1 MRRRD
6 GTRTKGVRDAA
17 SVAGWLP
24 RSRKG
29 SSHGSVMAPD
39 VPKGVMV
46 DEGMEAPSDAAQE
59 VRWVCLV
66 ILNAI
71 AEFDKEQVVGV
82 RVSVDHGGMNGI
94 ESDYRISVSMN
105 RTDGDAGV
113 RGFEVMRYPGDLDP
127 RTPRDILESRT
138 GSSFVTSMCG
148 VVERLDARC
157 DSTAMLTRVR
167 AAAAVIVDELTRRES
182 PTHTR
187 RRFIALRDRR
197 AGRERDDSEVA
208 SRNAIRRRARRPSG
222 CRRG

>member
-1 MRRRD
+1 MD
-6 GTRTKGVRDAA
+6 P
-17 SVAGWLP
+17 SL
-24 RSRKG
+24 
-29 SSHGSVMAPD
+29 
-39 VPKGVMV
+39 
-46 DEGMEAPSDAAQE
+46 EAPSDAAQE
-59 VRWVCLV
+59 VRWVCLT

-82 RVSVDHGGMNGI
+82 RLSVDHGGMNGI

-105 RTDGDAGV
+105 RVDWDVGV

-127 RTPRDILESRT
+127 RTPSVVLSSRT

-148 VVERLDARC
+148 VVERLDARY

-167 AAAAVIVDELTRRES
+167 AAAAVIVDELTRKES
-182 PTHTR
+182 STHTR

-208 SRNAIRRRARRPSG
+208 SRNVLRRLARRPSG